1 MGTEI
6 RLTSE
11 ESHLIYNW
19 DGAVLIYGLVPAH
32 STLRIGYSFLA
43 QPLLRAHKY
52 RFSPLPTKRNPF
64 YLKAQF
70 VPQSKHLPFR
80 L

>member
-1 MGTEI
+1 MDTEI
-6 RLTSE
+6 RLTNK
-11 ESHLIYNW
+11 ESRLIFSWHDTILN
-19 DGAVLIYGLVPAH
+19 YGLVPAH
-32 STLRIGYSFLA
+32 STLRIGYTFLA
-43 QPLLRAHKY
+43 QPLLRAHEYK
-52 RFSPLPTKRNPF
+52 FSPLTTKHNPF

>member
-6 RLTSE
+6 RLTSK
-11 ESHLIYNW
+11 ESHLIFKCHDAILN
-19 DGAVLIYGLVPAH
+19 YGLVPAH
-32 STLRIGYSFLA
+32 STLRIGYSFLT

-52 RFSPLPTKRNPF
+52 TFSPPTTERNPL

>member
-6 RLTSE
+6 RLTSK
-11 ESHLIYNW
+11 ESHLIFNW
-19 DGAVLIYGLVPAH
+19 HDAILNYGLVPAH

-43 QPLLRAHKY
+43 QPLFRAHDY
-52 RFSPLPTKRNPF
+52 RFSPLTTKRNPF
-64 YLKAQF
+64 YLKAQL